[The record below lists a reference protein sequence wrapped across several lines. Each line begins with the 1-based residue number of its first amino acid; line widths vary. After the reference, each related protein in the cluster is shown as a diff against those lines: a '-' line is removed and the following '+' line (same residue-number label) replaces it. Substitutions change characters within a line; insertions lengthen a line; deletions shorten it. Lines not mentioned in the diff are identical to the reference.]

1 MGKLCGSSE
10 QIDDGIGGAVCGQQ
24 KRGNMNKADYMKNL
38 RERLERFSQ
47 ELQDE
52 ILEDYEQHFAEGEKQ
67 GKSEEEI
74 VRELGNIEEMIQE
87 LSDVDVESGKESTDG
102 AAGEAVPTGIVES
115 GSAVT
120 EQNYTYDGRYEVIEL
135 EGAMANLLLEPSED
149 GKLHIEYRND
159 LEEKYRQLCS
169 FYYYEKNGVFHAGV
183 KVREAERK
191 VKFFGRI
198 LTMSGSFSWG
208 EDDLLL
214 QVKVPSEMPRLSFA
228 TSSGDV
234 RMDGISVGNLQGKTA
249 SGDVKV
255 MGVMTEELHISA
267 TSGDLELEDVKVK
280 KADLSTT
287 SGDVDIEGTK
297 AEKIHVNTG
306 SGDIEIAGGTD
317 IATGE
322 FITASGDIEADVCA
336 DTVTFSTASGDI
348 EANAGARVVTCN
360 STSGDIHAVM
370 TRPYK
375 QANQNEPGCV
385 IKCNTTSGDI
395 NAITSGNPIQA
406 DMNSVSGDIR
416 LDMELLSGM
425 ETTVNTVSGDIGIRW
440 QGRRQKVGRGSYRFG
455 DGSSKVKVNT
465 VSGDIEI
472 DGQ

>member
-1 MGKLCGSSE
+1 
-10 QIDDGIGGAVCGQQ
+10 
-24 KRGNMNKADYMKNL
+24 MKNL
-38 RERLERFSQ
+38 KERLERFSQ

-102 AAGEAVPTGIVES
+102 AAEEAVPTGIVES

-120 EQNYTYDGRYEVIEL
+120 EQKYTYDGRYEAIEL
-135 EGAMANLLLEPSED
+135 EGAIANLLLEPSED

-208 EDDLLL
+208 EDDLSL
-214 QVKVPSEMPRLSFA
+214 QVKVPSEMPRLSFT

-234 RMDGISVGNLQGKTA
+234 RMDRISVGNLQGKTA

-255 MGVMTEELHISA
+255 MGVRTEELRISA

-280 KADLSTT
+280 KADLST
-287 SGDVDIEGTK
+287 
-297 AEKIHVNTG
+297 
-306 SGDIEIAGGTD
+306 
-317 IATGE
+317 
-322 FITASGDIEADVCA
+322 ASGDIEADVCA
-336 DTVTFSTASGDI
+336 DTVTFSTA
-348 EANAGARVVTCN
+348 
-360 STSGDIHAVM
+360 
-370 TRPYK
+370 
-375 QANQNEPGCV
+375 
-385 IKCNTTSGDI
+385 SGDI

>member
-1 MGKLCGSSE
+1 M
-10 QIDDGIGGAVCGQQ
+10 
-24 KRGNMNKADYMKNL
+24 
-38 RERLERFSQ
+38 ERFSQ

-87 LSDVDVESGKESTDG
+87 LSDVDAESGKESSAG
-102 AAGEAVPTGIVES
+102 AGEEVPAGIVES
-115 GSAVT
+115 DPAVT
-120 EQNYTYDGRYEVIEL
+120 EQYYTFDGRYEAIEL
-135 EGAMANLLLEPSED
+135 EGAMANLLLEPSGD

-159 LEEKYRQLCS
+159 LEEKYRQLCN

-208 EDDLLL
+208 EDDLSLR
-214 QVKVPSEMPRLSFA
+214 VKIPSETPRLSLA

-234 RMDGISVGNLQGKTA
+234 RMDSISVGRLHGKTT
-249 SGDVKV
+249 SGDVKG
-255 MGVMTEELHISA
+255 MEIKAEELRISA
-267 TSGDLELEDVKVK
+267 TSGDLELEDVKVR

-287 SGDVDIEGTK
+287 SGDVTVEGTK
-297 AEKIHVNTG
+297 VENMHVNTG
-306 SGDIEIAGGTD
+306 SGDIEIARDTV
-317 IATGE
+317 IVSGE
-322 FITASGDIEADVCA
+322 FITASGDIEADIYA
-336 DTVTFSTASGDI
+336 DTVSFSSASGDI

-370 TRPYK
+370 IRPNQ
-375 QANQNEPGCV
+375 QADRSASNCV

-395 NAITSGNPIQA
+395 RAFTSENPIQA

-416 LDMELLSGM
+416 LDMEALSGM
-425 ETTVNTVSGDIGIRW
+425 ETTVNTVSGDVGIRW
-440 QGRRQKVGRGSYRFG
+440 QGRRQEVGRGYYRFG

-472 DGQ
+472 DG